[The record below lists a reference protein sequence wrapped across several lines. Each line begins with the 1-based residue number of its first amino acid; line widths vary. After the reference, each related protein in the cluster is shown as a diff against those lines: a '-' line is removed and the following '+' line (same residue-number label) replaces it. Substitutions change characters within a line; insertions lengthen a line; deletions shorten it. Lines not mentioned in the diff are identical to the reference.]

1 MRKLWRALA
10 DVLNDY
16 SIKKKLLLF
25 YICCVLLPL
34 FLTDGVLLS
43 ILYHSEMNEKEHEY
57 ENIATAIESELSYT
71 FEETAKIANTI
82 YLNRSVYEFLNNHYQ
97 SDLDFYIAS
106 LDIEEKTFYEVSGG
120 GSSTTKIVMCSDNDT
135 IINGDHFYSLS
146 DVKDESWYK
155 KLQDSGLDMVLHF
168 YYIGKEDPSAK
179 ISRRVSL
186 VRKLDY
192 YQDLKA
198 EKIVRLDLDYSSLV
212 RKLNNNKYDVPV
224 YICCGDQILYSNV
237 GFSSTITDFSY
248 LTGEEEIGYSK
259 EFTKYGENLRILV
272 MEKESDLFS
281 VIKQHMPLLY
291 LMLTFNIVFP
301 CLLAILFNHS
311 LVSRLAELS
320 EAFDQV
326 EAASLKEIRNVR
338 GRDEIGSLM
347 HNYNRMVRRS
357 RELIKTVYK
366 DRMEKQQMDIA
377 RQNAELL
384 ALHSQIDPH
393 FLFNVLE
400 GIRMHSVLK
409 GETETAEMIQR
420 VAVLERENVNWKKD
434 MVSIREEINFI
445 ETYLELQKHRFGDR
459 LKYELD
465 MEEECLDYYI
475 PKMTLVTFVENACV
489 HGVEKKAATTWIY
502 VRVYKKGDLVYLEI
516 EDTGAGIE
524 EEEVKVLLE
533 RMQTGDIET
542 LRQSAHIGVANA
554 CLRLRMITKES
565 VEFELESEPGIG
577 TLILIKIP
585 EERLRIHGE
594 KRR

>member
-1 MRKLWRALA
+1 MRKLWRKIG
-10 DVLNDY
+10 DKLNDY
-16 SIKKKLLLF
+16 SIRKKLLLF
-25 YICCVLLPL
+25 YICCVLVPL
-34 FLTDGVLLS
+34 FVTDGVLLG
-43 ILYHSEMNEKEHEY
+43 ILYHSEMQEKKHRY
-57 ENIATAIESELSYT
+57 ETIADAIEAELSYT

-82 YLNRSVYEFLNNHYQ
+82 YLNRAVNEFLDKGYY
-97 SDLDFYIAS
+97 SDLDFYISS
-106 LDIEEKTFYEVSGG
+106 LNIEAKTFYEVSGG

-135 IINGDHFYSLS
+135 LINGDHFYRLA
-146 DVKDESWYK
+146 DVREASWYK
-155 KLQDSGLDMVLHF
+155 KLQDSELDMVLHF

-179 ISRRVSL
+179 ISRKVSL
-186 VRKLDY
+186 VRKMDY
-192 YQDLKA
+192 YKDLKA

-212 RKLNNNKYDVPV
+212 RKLNNNQYDVPV
-224 YICCGDQILYSNV
+224 YICCGDQILYSNI
-237 GFSSTITDFSY
+237 GYSSTITDFSY
-248 LTGEEEIGYSK
+248 LTGEEEIGYSR
-259 EFTKYGENLRILV
+259 EFTKYGECLRILV
-272 MEKESDLFS
+272 MEKESNLFG
-281 VIKQHMPLLY
+281 VIRQHLPLFY

-301 CLLAILFNHS
+301 CLLAVLFNQS

-320 EAFDQV
+320 AAFDQV

-338 GRDEIGSLM
+338 GRDEIGNLM

-420 VAVLERENVNWKKD
+420 VAVLERENVNWKRD
-434 MVSIREEINFI
+434 MVSLREEVKFI

-465 MEEECLDYYI
+465 IEEACLEYHI

-489 HGVEKKAATTWIY
+489 HGVEKKAATSWIY
-502 VRVYKKGDLVYLEI
+502 VRVYQKGDLIYLEI

-524 EEEVKVLLE
+524 EEEVKILLE

-542 LRQSAHIGVANA
+542 LRQSAHIGVTNA
-554 CLRLRMITKES
+554 CLRLRMITKET

-585 EERLRIHGE
+585 ADRLCTNWE
-594 KRR
+594 KNK

>member
-1 MRKLWRALA
+1 MRKLWRILG
-10 DVLNDY
+10 DILNDY

-25 YICCVLLPL
+25 YICCVLIPL
-34 FLTDGVLLS
+34 FLTDGVLLAL
-43 ILYHSEMNEKEHEY
+43 LYNSEMQEREHEY
-57 ENIATAIESELSYT
+57 ANIATAIESELSYT

-82 YLNRSVYEFLNNHYQ
+82 YLNRSVNEFLDNKYY

-106 LDIEEKTFYEVSGG
+106 LDIEKKTFYEVSGG
-120 GSSTTKIVMCSDNDT
+120 GSSTTKIVMCSDNNT
-135 IINGDHFYSLS
+135 IINGDHFYRLA
-146 DVKDESWYK
+146 DVRDESWYQ
-155 KLQDSGLDMVLHF
+155 KLRDSDLDMVLHF
-168 YYIGKEDPSAK
+168 YYIGNEDPSAK

-212 RKLNNNKYDVPV
+212 RRLNNNKYDVPV
-224 YICCGDQILYSNV
+224 YICCGDKILYSNV
-237 GFSSTITDFSY
+237 GFSSTKTDFSY
-248 LTGEEEIGYSK
+248 LTGEEEIGYSR
-259 EFTKYGENLRILV
+259 EFVTFGETIRILV
-272 MEKESDLFS
+272 METESDLFS
-281 VIKQHMPLLY
+281 ILRQHMPLFW

-301 CLLAILFNHS
+301 CILAVLFNRS

-320 EAFDQV
+320 AAFDEV
-326 EAASLKEIRNVR
+326 EAESLKEIENVR
-338 GRDEIGSLM
+338 GKDEIGSLM
-347 HNYNRMVRRS
+347 HNYNRMVFRS

-420 VAVLERENVNWKKD
+420 VAILERENVNWKKD
-434 MVSIREEINFI
+434 MVSIREEVNFI
-445 ETYLELQKHRFGDR
+445 ETYLELQKHRFGER

-465 MEEECLDYYI
+465 MEEDCLDYHI

-502 VRVYKKGDLVYLEI
+502 VRVYRKDDTIYLEI

-524 EEEVKVLLE
+524 EEEVKILLE

-542 LRQSAHIGVANA
+542 LRQSTHIGVANA
-554 CLRLRMITKES
+554 CLRLRMITKEN

-585 EERLRIHGE
+585 AERLRI
-594 KRR
+594 

>member
-1 MRKLWRALA
+1 
-10 DVLNDY
+10 
-16 SIKKKLLLF
+16 
-25 YICCVLLPL
+25 
-34 FLTDGVLLS
+34 
-43 ILYHSEMNEKEHEY
+43 
-57 ENIATAIESELSYT
+57 
-71 FEETAKIANTI
+71 
-82 YLNRSVYEFLNNHYQ
+82 
-97 SDLDFYIAS
+97 
-106 LDIEEKTFYEVSGG
+106 
-120 GSSTTKIVMCSDNDT
+120 
-135 IINGDHFYSLS
+135 
-146 DVKDESWYK
+146 
-155 KLQDSGLDMVLHF
+155 MVLHF

-554 CLRLRMITKES
+554 CLRLRMITKEN

>member
-1 MRKLWRALA
+1 MRKLWRF
-10 DVLNDY
+10 VGEKLNNY

-25 YICCVLLPL
+25 YVCCVLIPL
-34 FLTDGVLLS
+34 FLTDGVLLVL
-43 ILYHSEMNEKEHEY
+43 LYHSEMQERQHEY

-82 YLNRSVYEFLNNHYQ
+82 YLNRSVNEFLNKRYH
-97 SDLDFYIAS
+97 SDLDFYVSS
-106 LDIEEKTFYEVSGG
+106 LDIEQKTFYEVSGG

-135 IINGDHFYSLS
+135 LINGDHFYRLQ
-146 DVKDESWYK
+146 DVRNTGWYQ
-155 KLQDSGLDMVLHF
+155 KLQNSDLDMVLHF
-168 YYIGKEDPSAK
+168 YYIGKEDPSAQ

-192 YQDLKA
+192 FKDLKS
-198 EKIVRLDLDYSSLV
+198 EKLVRLDLDYSSLV

-224 YICCGDQILYSNV
+224 YICCGDQILYSNI
-237 GFSSTITDFSY
+237 GFSSTRTDFAY
-248 LTGEEEIGYSK
+248 LTGAEEVGYSR
-259 EFTKYGENLRILV
+259 EFTIYGEDIRILV
-272 MEKESDLFS
+272 MEKESDLFG
-281 VIKQHMPLLY
+281 VLKQHMPLFY

-301 CLLAILFNHS
+301 CILAVLFNHS

-320 EAFDQV
+320 AAFDEV
-326 EAASLKEIRNVR
+326 EAESLKEIEKVR
-338 GRDEIGSLM
+338 GKDEIGSLM
-347 HNYNRMVRRS
+347 HNYNRMVHRS

-434 MVSIREEINFI
+434 MVSIREEVNFI
-445 ETYLELQKHRFGDR
+445 ETYLELQKHRFGER

-465 MEEECLDYYI
+465 MEEDCLDFHI

-502 VRVYKKGDLVYLEI
+502 VRVYRKGELIYLEI

-533 RMQTGDIET
+533 RMKTGDIET

-554 CLRLRMITKES
+554 CLRLRMVTKEH

-585 EERLRIHGE
+585 EERLRT
-594 KRR
+594 